1 MNSTIVQIDELD
13 VSLPL
18 ASSITTVGV
27 GAVIGPRGPQGDP
40 GVHIGPTPP
49 ADHSLLWVDTSGL

>member
-1 MNSTIVQIDELD
+1 MNSTIVQLSELD

-18 ASSITTVGV
+18 ANSVTMVGV
-27 GAVIGPRGPQGDP
+27 GPVTGPRGPQGDP

-49 ADHSLLWVDTSGL
+49 ADHSLLWVDTAGL